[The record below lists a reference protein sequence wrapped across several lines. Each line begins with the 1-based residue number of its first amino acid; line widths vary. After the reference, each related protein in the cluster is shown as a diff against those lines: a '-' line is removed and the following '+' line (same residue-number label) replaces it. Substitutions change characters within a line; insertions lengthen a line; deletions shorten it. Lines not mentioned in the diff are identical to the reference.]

1 MFCSPN
7 YLGRCFRWG
16 TKITDIC
23 LSIFFNSIRR
33 GKKEKEQKKEEKE
46 EMNVKGRKPRKGNN
60 REKKI

>member
-1 MFCSPN
+1 
-7 YLGRCFRWG
+7 LG
-16 TKITDIC
+16 TKIKDIR
-23 LSIFFNSIRR
+23 LSISFNSIRR